1 MILETQVRLI
11 GGTVAFEE
19 CCILDICES
28 FNEKCNVNPIVLGA
42 LYLEDLFMENGL
54 GMGFLHEYGSVYSS
68 GSLSECV
75 VLIIFFL
82 VFEYEF
88 FSFPMPFKSTHIHR
102 GKYQQCWRI
111 VYFVLLITLL
121 LIYTYGI
128 YLPFPDCL
136 ISLC

>member
-11 GGTVAFEE
+11 GGIVAFEE

-75 VLIIFFL
+75 VLIIFFWFL
-82 VFEYEF
+82 NMS
-88 FSFPMPFKSTHIHR
+88 SFPFLCLLKVPTYREENTSNVGGLSTL
-102 GKYQQCWRI
+102 
-111 VYFVLLITLL
+111 F
-121 LIYTYGI
+121 
-128 YLPFPDCL
+128 F
-136 ISLC
+136 